1 MHAFARAAHPSRGV
15 MQVNSLWMDGVSL
28 PSFPALDHDCRTDV
42 LVIGGGLCGL
52 LCAYRLQQAGVR
64 CMLIEAD
71 RICGGTSGNTT
82 AKLTS
87 QHGLIYHTLL
97 DRFGP
102 ELARLYYDANE
113 TALAQYRALC
123 ETINCDFE
131 EKDAYVYEAG
141 GTQKLEQERTA
152 LDRLGIPADCLSR
165 LPLPLPASGAIRF
178 RNQAQFHPLKFAR
191 AIAQGLDIYEH
202 TAARAYDGRAVVTDG
217 GRITA
222 ERILVTTHFP
232 IFNKHGA
239 YFLKLYQHR
248 SYVLALA
255 DAPDVRGMYV
265 DEAETGLS
273 MRNAGGLLLL
283 GGGAHR
289 TGKRG
294 GCWDE
299 LRTFARE
306 HYPDAREV
314 CRWATQD
321 CMTLDGVPYI
331 GPYAKNTPGLFV
343 ATGFN
348 KWGMTT
354 SMLAA
359 GLLCDLALGR
369 ENAYAALF
377 SPARSMLRPQ
387 LLVNAVEAG
396 VSLLTPTR
404 PRCPHMGCALKWNPQ
419 ERSWDCACHG
429 SRFGEDGRLLGNP
442 ATGDLRI

>member
-1 MHAFARAAHPSRGV
+1 

-64 CMLIEAD
+64 CMLIEAN
-71 RICGGTSGNTT
+71 RICGGTSGYTT

-113 TALAQYRALC
+113 AALAQYRALC
-123 ETINCDFE
+123 EMIDCDFE
-131 EKDAYVYEAG
+131 EKDAYVYEAD
-141 GTQKLEQERTA
+141 GTQKLEREKAA

-165 LPLPLPASGAIRF
+165 LPLSLPASGAIRF

-222 ERILVTTHFP
+222 ERILVTTRFP

-239 YFLKLYQHR
+239 YSLKLYQHR

-255 DAPDVRGMYV
+255 GAPDVRGMYV
-265 DEAETGLS
+265 DEADTGLS

-289 TGKRG
+289 TGKQG

-299 LRTFARE
+299 LTAFARKQ
-306 HYPDAREV
+306 YPDAREV

-331 GPYAKNTPGLFV
+331 GLYAKNTPELFV

-348 KWGMTT
+348 KWGMTS
-354 SMLAA
+354 SMVAA

-442 ATGDLRI
+442 ATDDLCI

>member
-1 MHAFARAAHPSRGV
+1 
-15 MQVNSLWMDGVSL
+15 MQVDSLWMNDVTM

-64 CMLIEAD
+64 CMLIEAE
-71 RICGGTSGNTT
+71 RICSGTTGYTT

-97 DRFGP
+97 ERFGP
-102 ELARLYYDANE
+102 ELARQYYDANE
-113 TALAQYRALC
+113 AALEQYRALSAS
-123 ETINCDFE
+123 IDCDFE
-131 EKDAYVYEAG
+131 PKDAYVYEAG
-141 GTQKLEQERTA
+141 GTQKLEQEKAA

-178 RNQAQFHPLKFAR
+178 RNQAQFHPLKFVR
-191 AIAQGLDIYEH
+191 AIAQGLEIYEH

-217 GRITA
+217 GRIIA
-222 ERILVTTHFP
+222 QRILVTTHFP
-232 IFNKHGA
+232 IFNRHGA

-255 DAPDVRGMYV
+255 GAPDVQGMYV
-265 DEAETGLS
+265 DEADTGLS
-273 MRNAGGLLLL
+273 MRNAGGLLML

-299 LRTFARE
+299 LTAFARE
-306 HYPDAREV
+306 HYSDAREV

-321 CMTLDGVPYI
+321 CMTLDGMPYI
-331 GPYAKNTPGLFV
+331 GPYAQSTPGLFV
-343 ATGFN
+343 ATGLN
-348 KWGMTT
+348 KWGMTG
-354 SMLAA
+354 SMVAA
-359 GLLCDLALGR
+359 NLLCDLALGR

-387 LLVNAVEAG
+387 LLVNALEAG
-396 VSLLTPTR
+396 ASLLTPTR
-404 PRCPHMGCALKWNPQ
+404 PRCSHMGCALKWNPQ

-442 ATGDLRI
+442 ATGDLRK